1 MKSINDDSDISVG
14 PGLHALRK
22 QLETLNLPADGTRTR
37 RDFPSA
43 NEISTHNYVLAH
55 GSYEMW
61 LKSEPRIPLKA
72 YWAAFCLLCFVSY
85 VGPQFLHT
93 AWSVGLAW
101 VLNEW
106 HSRNRQRKVYQH
118 GVEFGL
124 SVAANRGARGA
135 ENLAFTAGEVRTER
149 ASTTERTHEAGDR
162 ARDELPVRLR

>member
-22 QLETLNLPADGTRTR
+22 QLETLNLPADGTRTK
-37 RDFPSA
+37 RDFLSA
-43 NEISTHNYVLAH
+43 DKVSAHNYVLAH

-72 YWAAFCLLCFVSY
+72 YWAALCLLCFVSY
-85 VGPQFLHT
+85 AGPPFLHT
-93 AWSVGLAW
+93 AWSVGMAW

-106 HSRNRQRKVYQH
+106 HSRKRQREVYQH

-124 SVAANRGARGA
+124 SVAANRGAKGH
-135 ENLAFTAGEVRTER
+135 ENLAPGAGEVRTEL
-149 ASTTERTHEAGDR
+149 SVTTERTYEAGDR
-162 ARDELPVRLR
+162 DRDELPVRLR